1 MYKYNFIILSIIVII
16 LITFIFIYS
25 ESYCGDLR
33 LNIINF
39 NPEKSKKIVIISGVH
54 GNEYAPPIGVSNFI
68 SQNTNNLTNSD
79 YHIVF
84 IPRVNEEG
92 LIQKR
97 RYLPCMSTIIYNHDI
112 NRNFYTE
119 TEKILNETSL
129 EKQIIN
135 IIQDTDFVLDFHEA
149 YDFHKIKPS
158 SIGSTISISNN
169 GLPLT
174 MANKLVY
181 DINETIDDP
190 NKKFTV
196 ISIDKYNI
204 PHTLRDYCEK
214 KMINYNL
221 VEITGQNNKQPLN
234 LRVNQTQT
242 ILNSLFE
249 NISII

>member
-1 MYKYNFIILSIIVII
+1 MYKYNFIILAIIVII
-16 LITFIFIYS
+16 LITFIVTYS

-33 LNIINF
+33 LKITSF
-39 NPEKSKKIVIISGVH
+39 NTEKQKKIVIISGVH
-54 GNEYAPPIGVSNFI
+54 GNEYAPPIGVSHFM
-68 SQNTNNLTNSD
+68 SQNTNKFDDYD

-84 IPRVNEEG
+84 IPRVNDEG

-97 RYLPCMSTIIYNHDI
+97 RYLPCMSTITYNHDI
-112 NRNFYTE
+112 NRHFYTD
-119 TEKILNETSL
+119 TEKQLDETSL

-135 IIQDTDFVLDFHEA
+135 IIQDANYVLDFHEA

-174 MANKLVY
+174 MANVLVTG
-181 DINETIDDP
+181 INETIPDN

-196 ISIDKYNI
+196 LSVDEHNI

-214 KMINYNL
+214 KGIQYNL

-234 LRVNQTQT
+234 IRVNQTKI
-242 ILNSLFE
+242 ILETLFD
-249 NISII
+249 NISSI

>member
-1 MYKYNFIILSIIVII
+1 MYKYNIVILSIIVII
-16 LITFIFIYS
+16 LITFIFTYS
-25 ESYCGDLR
+25 ESYCGNLR
-33 LNIINF
+33 LNIKSF
-39 NPEKSKKIVIISGVH
+39 NTGKSKKLVIISGVH

-68 SQNTNNLTNSD
+68 SQHINNFDKYN

-97 RYLPCMSTIIYNHDI
+97 RHLPCKSTITYNHDI

-119 TEKILNETSL
+119 TEKILDETSL

-135 IIQDTDFVLDFHEA
+135 IIQDADFVLDFHEA
-149 YDFHKIKPS
+149 YDFHILKPS
-158 SIGSTISISNN
+158 SIGTTISISNT
-169 GLPLT
+169 GLPLN
-174 MANKLVY
+174 MASLLVNG
-181 DINETIDDP
+181 INETIPDN
-190 NKKFTV
+190 NKKFT
-196 ISIDKYNI
+196 ILSIDEYNI

-214 KMINYNL
+214 KGIHYNL

-234 LRVNQTQT
+234 IRVNQTLK
-242 ILNSLFE
+242 ILNTLFD